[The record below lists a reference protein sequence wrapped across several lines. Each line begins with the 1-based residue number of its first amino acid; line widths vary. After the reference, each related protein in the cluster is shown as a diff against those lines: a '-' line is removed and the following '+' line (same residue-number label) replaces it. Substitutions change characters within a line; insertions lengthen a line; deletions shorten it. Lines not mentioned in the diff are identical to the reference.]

1 MKIKN
6 LILILFIAFFWVL
19 NYSSA
24 DVLPDPCNYHAYE
37 AIEKLPEW
45 YVLLERYID
54 WDNTIDKVFE
64 AKETLTRNGW
74 QYGEWDYELYLIPE
88 LEKSS
93 ETKWKV
99 WDNWITV
106 PTTKFTTVFKRDVNQ
121 RPYGFW
127 RWHDCYPRDK
137 EYLYEIS
144 LEWDGVSIIPNWE
157 RERVIKR
164 LSYYEKRYGGERY
177 KLYKTIEFILAY
189 LLTILSETLL
199 LWLICKTFIKENIT
213 TKKIILTWVLCSWI
227 TLPMLWYVFP
237 LFMWDEEF
245 YVIWWEILV
254 LIIEAIIMKY
264 MLKLSRL
271 KALLISF
278 VCNLAS
284 FILWI
289 TIWSGDPRKNIESF
303 IKAIIVL
310 IFWCLVLWCSN
321 KKIKALK
328 EWNQKLKLSLLI
340 IALIALILVWWS
352 LINFIIGLYL

>member
-6 LILILFIAFFWVL
+6 LILILFIALLWLF

-37 AIEKLPEW
+37 TIEKLPEW

-88 LEKSS
+88 SEKSS

-157 RERVIKR
+157 RERVIKH
-164 LSYYEKRYGGERY
+164 LSYYEKRYGGEKY

-227 TLPMLWYVFP
+227 TLPLLWHVFS
-237 LFMWDEEF
+237 LFLWNWIF
-245 YVIWWEILV
+245 YAVWWEILV

-278 VCNLAS
+278 ICNLFS
-284 FILWI
+284 FLLWAFI
-289 TIWSGDPRKNIESF
+289 TSSDIKENIRNLL
-303 IKAIIVL
+303 KAI
-310 IFWCLVLWCSN
+310 FYLVF
-321 KKIKALK
+321 
-328 EWNQKLKLSLLI
+328 
-340 IALIALILVWWS
+340 LILVFLYSAKRIKELKGKNQRVILPFFILAMVLLAFVWLA
-352 LINFIIGLYL
+352 LIEYWLFR

>member
-6 LILILFIAFFWVL
+6 LILILFIALLWLF

-88 LEKSS
+88 SEKSS

-144 LEWDGVSIIPNWE
+144 LEWDGVSIIAKWE

-164 LSYYEKRYGGERY
+164 VSYYEKRYGGEKYKQY
-177 KLYKTIEFILAY
+177 KLQEFILAY
-189 LLTILSETLL
+189 LLTILSETFLL
-199 LWLICKTFIKENIT
+199 RLIAKNFIKEKPT
-213 TKKIILTWVLCSWI
+213 TKKIILTWLLCSWI

-237 LFMWDEEF
+237 LFLWNWIF
-245 YVIWWEILV
+245 YGTFWEILV
-254 LIIEAIIMKY
+254 LIIESIIIKY
-264 MLKLSRL
+264 MLNLSRIKSLLLSFICNLFSFLLWAFITSSNIKENIRNLL
-271 KALLISF
+271 KA
-278 VCNLAS
+278 
-284 FILWI
+284 
-289 TIWSGDPRKNIESF
+289 
-303 IKAIIVL
+303 
-310 IFWCLVLWCSN
+310 IFYLVF
-321 KKIKALK
+321 
-328 EWNQKLKLSLLI
+328 
-340 IALIALILVWWS
+340 LILVFLYSAKRIKELKEKNQRVMLSFFILAMVLLAFVWLA
-352 LINFIIGLYL
+352 LIEYWLFR

>member
-1 MKIKN
+1 MKIKS
-6 LILILFIAFFWVL
+6 LLFLLFASLFCVF
-19 NYSSA
+19 NFSSA
-24 DVLPDPCNYHAYE
+24 DVIPDPCNYHAYE

-88 LEKSS
+88 SEKSS

-106 PTTKFTTVFKRDVNQ
+106 PTTKFTTVFKRDINQ

-144 LEWDGVSIIPNWE
+144 LDWNAVTIIPNWE

-164 LSYYEKRYGGERY
+164 LSYYEKRYGGEKY
-177 KLYKTIEFILAY
+177 KVYKTIEFILTY

-199 LWLICKTFIKENIT
+199 LWLTCKIFIKENIT

-271 KALLISF
+271 KSLLISF
-278 VCNLAS
+278 ICNLAS

-289 TIWSGDPRKNIESF
+289 AIWSGDPRKNIESF
-303 IKAIIVL
+303 LKAIIVL
-310 IFWCLVLWCSN
+310 IFWYLVLWCSN

-328 EWNQKLKLSLLI
+328 DWNQILKLSLLI
-340 IALIALILVWWS
+340 IAIIALILVWWS
-352 LINFIIGLYL
+352 LINFVIGLYL

>member
-6 LILILFIAFFWVL
+6 LILILFVAFFWL
-19 NYSSA
+19 FNYSSA

-88 LEKSS
+88 SEKSS

-157 RERVIKR
+157 RERVIKHV
-164 LSYYEKRYGGERY
+164 SNYEKRYGGERY

-237 LFMWDEEF
+237 LFMWDEE
-245 YVIWWEILV
+245 
-254 LIIEAIIMKY
+254 
-264 MLKLSRL
+264 
-271 KALLISF
+271 
-278 VCNLAS
+278 C
-284 FILWI
+284 
-289 TIWSGDPRKNIESF
+289 
-303 IKAIIVL
+303 
-310 IFWCLVLWCSN
+310 
-321 KKIKALK
+321 
-328 EWNQKLKLSLLI
+328 
-340 IALIALILVWWS
+340 
-352 LINFIIGLYL
+352 